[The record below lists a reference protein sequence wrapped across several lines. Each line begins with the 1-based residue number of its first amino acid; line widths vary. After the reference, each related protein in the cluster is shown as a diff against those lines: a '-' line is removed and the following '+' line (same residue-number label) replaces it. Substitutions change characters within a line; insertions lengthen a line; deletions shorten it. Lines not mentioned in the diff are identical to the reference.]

1 MGGADEQQGSV
12 FPEVRR
18 VDLGAPLR
26 WLRAGWSDLRR
37 APVAGGFYGVV
48 LALMGFTL
56 TAVIG
61 KAAYA
66 LALVTGFLLVGPFL
80 AMGLY
85 DISRR
90 LERGEPARLADTLT
104 AWKVNVP
111 AIGLYAVIL
120 TLLMAVW
127 LRVSVVVVALFFE
140 GGVPSAGT
148 LLKDVLAS
156 DEGLGFV
163 VAYGAAGAG
172 FALLVFATSVVSLP
186 MLLDRP
192 GMDTITA
199 MIVSFNAMRV
209 SFGPMLLWAAL
220 IVLITAAGFLTY
232 YIGLIVAIPLVGH
245 ATWHAYRETV
255 IRES

>member
-18 VDLGAPLR
+18 VDLRAPLR
-26 WLRAGWSDLRR
+26 WLRAGWGDLRR

-56 TAVIG
+56 IAVIG
-61 KAAYA
+61 RAAYA
-66 LALVTGFLLVGPFL
+66 LALITGFLLVGPFL

-90 LERGEPARLADTLT
+90 LERGEPVRLAETLA

-120 TLLMAVW
+120 ALLMAVW

-140 GGVPSAGT
+140 GGIPSAGT

-156 DEGLGFV
+156 DQGVTFV
-163 VAYGAAGAG
+163 LAYGAAGAG

-209 SFGPMLLWAAL
+209 SFWPMLLWAAL
-220 IVLITAAGFLTY
+220 IVLITAAGFLTH

-255 IRES
+255 TREP